1 VGYSV
6 HEGRNVARAL
16 DAIAERRRTELA
28 QAKRYDDLQV
38 KYFSDDSNDQIKGFL
53 DQVKSNKS
61 NKSAEEVVENF
72 SNKVLDLYK
81 TIDGNYRLLEDAF
94 HVYVDLVD
102 QHAGQV
108 KRQAGQHV
116 VFGSTKKML
125 TELYAIQQ
133 KHYELDGDDNQES
146 LAVASLQY
154 AILKFSED
162 SARLGLFSL
171 LVDNW
176 QSSSEVSKHFSVLAP
191 LEQYTKTDFK
201 FKDAELISK
210 YYPEGLEKLQSTRTF
225 YKNFYLAVKD
235 LASDDLKSAAYK
247 FSRLGE
253 DEAKMKGIDFLAI
266 LKSRKD
272 QNAKQKQEIVQNMLK
287 EYTLAKQLLGQVHGV
302 KTAWNEGDL
311 ACAMVL
317 YKTSAYDAVKDQYP
331 DVDSVE
337 QLYTLLEELSPS
349 LAPVEQVIK
358 QHVAVRKDDKRIYVN
373 CKSLGME
380 FSHQRED
387 KSSEK

>member
-1 VGYSV
+1 MDLSELKKNHNTSYLAGELERLAREEAEVREMLAGDETL
-6 HEGRNVARAL
+6 HELVAKELKTLQEEKERIEKQIQDILDKDREADEFPNEIVLEVRAGAGGDEASL
-16 DAIAERRRTELA
+16 FAWELA
-28 QAKRYDDLQV
+28 HMYEK
-38 KYFSDDSNDQIKGFL
+38 F
-53 DQVKSNKS
+53 
-61 NKSAEEVVENF
+61 AEVEGWQW
-72 SNKVLDLYK
+72 K
-81 TIDGNYRLLEDAF
+81 
-94 HVYVDLVD
+94 
-102 QHAGQV
+102 
-108 KRQAGQHV
+108 
-116 VFGSTKKML
+116 TKKML